1 MSFVINPHLILL
13 ISVPKID
20 VMGSGEIS
28 WNNPWMYSVLLV
40 AAKKCKLLV
49 KGSGGIDQHICY

>member
-1 MSFVINPHLILL
+1 MSFVINLHLILL
-13 ISVPKID
+13 ISVLKID

-49 KGSGGIDQHICY
+49 KGSG